1 MRALII
7 GGTGFLG
14 SALRDQLLAR
24 GVWTSTIARSPS
36 RICHEKLEH
45 VVADL
50 NDISILQKEILRSDV
65 VFHFVY
71 TSTPAQ
77 AEKDWN
83 AEIYANLL
91 PVTRIIEACAV
102 NGCKLIFASSG
113 GTVYG
118 NPSRIPTP
126 EATKPHP
133 LSVYGLTKLMTEEAL
148 RFGYDRYRVPTTVL
162 RISNPFGLNQTGE
175 NGQGAIGRF
184 LRSVVNDQ
192 PIEIWG
198 DGSIIRD
205 YIHIDDVVTAIL
217 LAADICESFEIYNV
231 GSNVGRS
238 LTEIVSVIER
248 VTGKSIRKQY
258 RQHRSIDVPV
268 NILDNTKI
276 KNKMKW
282 YPDLNFEKQIGD
294 IYRQLLETSN

>member
-1 MRALII
+1 
-7 GGTGFLG
+7 
-14 SALRDQLLAR
+14 
-24 GVWTSTIARSPS
+24 
-36 RICHEKLEH
+36 
-45 VVADL
+45 
-50 NDISILQKEILRSDV
+50 
-65 VFHFVY
+65 
-71 TSTPAQ
+71 
-77 AEKDWN
+77 
-83 AEIYANLL
+83 
-91 PVTRIIEACAV
+91 
-102 NGCKLIFASSG
+102 
-113 GTVYG
+113 
-118 NPSRIPTP
+118 
-126 EATKPHP
+126 
-133 LSVYGLTKLMTEEAL
+133 MTEEAL
-148 RFGYDRYRVPTTVL
+148 RFGYDRYSVPTTVL

-205 YIHIDDVVTAIL
+205 YIHINDVVTAIL

-248 VTGKSIRKQY
+248 VTGKSIQKQY

-268 NILDNTKI
+268 NILDNSKI

-282 YPDLNFEKQIGD
+282 YPDLNFEKQIED
-294 IYRQLLETSN
+294 IYRQLVEASN